1 MTSRR
6 YHEIDLLRAIACAM
20 VVVFHYFYRGQ
31 QDGWVPFHFDTWVTS
46 IAKFG
51 YLGVDLFFVISG
63 FVIFLSAQK
72 SGARAFLASRVARL
86 YPAYWV
92 AIAATVVV
100 VRSGT
105 LSSLVVPWWDVLIN
119 CTMFT
124 HWFGASYVDGAY
136 WSLAVELQFYIM
148 VWLVLKFDALAH
160 VPFLMLGW
168 LSLSIVDL
176 LRPIYPLELFFI
188 VQWAPHFCIGICSF
202 LIQRQGARPQLVGI
216 FMLSSLLVLIGAC
229 KAAWKS
235 NSADQLD
242 VWIVSIFISIVLA
255 VFWFISKNKIQIPA
269 HPLLYWAGALT
280 YPVYL
285 LHEYIGYVGL
295 TELYALGVSPGFS
308 LFFVVLLI
316 LFFSYLVHI
325 HVEKRYSS
333 LIRKGIAGE

>member
-1 MTSRR
+1 MASRR
-6 YHEIDLLRAIACAM
+6 YHEIDLLRAMACAM
-20 VVVFHYFYRGQ
+20 VVVFHYLYRGQ
-31 QDGWVPFHFDTWVTS
+31 QDGWVPFHLDAWLTS

-72 SGARAFLASRVARL
+72 GGARAFLASRVARL

-100 VRSGT
+100 VRSGA
-105 LSSLVVPWWDVLIN
+105 LPGLVVPWHDVLIN

-148 VWLVLKFDALAH
+148 VWLVLRFDALAYTP
-160 VPFLMLGW
+160 VLMLAW
-168 LSLSIVDL
+168 LFLSIVDL
-176 LRPIYPLELFFI
+176 LHPIYPLELFFI
-188 VQWAPHFCIGICSF
+188 VQWAPHFCVGICSF
-202 LIQRQGARPQLVGI
+202 LIQRQGARPLLVGI
-216 FMLSSLLVLIGAC
+216 FLLSSLLVVLGVC

-235 NSADQLD
+235 NAVDHFD
-242 VWIVSIFISIVLA
+242 AWVAFVFISMVVV
-255 VFWFISKNKIQIPA
+255 VFWLISKNRIRVSA
-269 HPLLYWAGALT
+269 HPALYWAGALT

-295 TELYALGVSPGFS
+295 TQLYAWGVSPYLS
-308 LFFVVLLI
+308 LLFVVFFI
-316 LFFSYLVHI
+316 LCFSYLVHVFI
-325 HVEKRYSS
+325 EKRYSS
-333 LIRKGIAGE
+333 LIRKGIAGG